1 MKKIVM
7 GIAAVACAAS
17 MFAVDFAA
25 TTWLTGN
32 LFNYEGASF
41 SEYGDQKITVKEK
54 GSVKGPS
61 LNKQNQK
68 DTDGLVFSVNGDKA
82 GASVNFFYNSGE
94 EAAVNARNVKIW
106 FKPVDQ
112 LKVTIGQVGGNFY
125 VDRLTYWKSVVG
137 VNLFEKSNGA
147 YANWHSYSGYSSR
160 SAVDGW
166 GVLAEFNPISALTIH
181 AGFTPAAG
189 DPIFSSEDKWDATDK
204 KTKNTTKM
212 GAWGVGAKYQ
222 ITDQISAGV
231 SYLDDGFTT
240 APEMVN
246 NEEKVVTH
254 NGVKM
259 VRIGGDF
266 GNWGTPYYCMVNATL
281 RFEEYKQKGADEAA
295 LSLAAIAIDNYWSY
309 KIDALNLQARFPVV
323 LRMTNLNGGRAVD
336 PNYFIYDVKAS
347 YQLDDLGVYCRIS
360 SDELALG
367 KIAFGKGE
375 DGVADVKIGDTF
387 CMQIKPGVTFNV
399 GSCAFDIGAAIDILP
414 KGIAF
419 TEKDPTK
426 AAGKNAVNFSIPFK
440 AEVKF

>member
-1 MKKIVM
+1 
-7 GIAAVACAAS
+7 

-25 TTWLTGN
+25 TTWLTGS
-32 LFNYEGASF
+32 LFNYDGASF
-41 SEYGDQKITVKEK
+41 AEYGDGKVTVKEK
-54 GSVKGPS
+54 GTVKGPS

-68 DTDGLVFSVNGDKA
+68 DTDGLIFSVNGDKA
-82 GASVNFFYNSGE
+82 GASVNFFYEAGS

-106 FKPVDQ
+106 FKPIDQ
-112 LKVTIGQVGGNFY
+112 LKVTIGQVSGNFY
-125 VDRLTYWKSVVG
+125 VDRLTWWKAVTGDAWKNVM
-137 VNLFEKSNGA
+137 
-147 YANWHSYSGYSSR
+147 HSYSGYSSR

-266 GNWGTPYYCMVNATL
+266 GNWGTPYYCMVNAVL
-281 RFEEYKQKGADEAA
+281 RFEEYTQKDAKEAA
-295 LSLAAIAIDNYWSY
+295 LGLAAIAIDNYWSY

-323 LRMTNLNGGRAVD
+323 LRMTNLKGGRAVD

-347 YQLDDLGVYCRIS
+347 YQLDDLGVYCRIC
-360 SDELALG
+360 SDELAMG
-367 KIAFGKGE
+367 KIAFGAGE

-419 TEKDPTK
+419 TEKDPKK
-426 AAGKNAVNFSIPFK
+426 AAGNAVNFSIPFK